1 MIWSLNNFMMFVL
14 NNFTNSSNK
23 MVFKETLLHSVIF
36 FIRKLCIYII
46 IMYYLKEIKFIHCM
60 AQKGLKNSWNIWIP
74 LMNNI
79 LLIHVKVNV
88 KSPENVNVM
97 LCYLN
102 ILNFPEHTNWVK
114 WQKYLCGGHSK
125 SCLNSKGRSSFGI
138 WYIGSSFMKREK
150 IKPSTLVHENDQHN

>member
-1 MIWSLNNFMMFVL
+1 MMFFL
-14 NNFTNSSNK
+14 NNFTNLSNK

-114 WQKYLCGGHSK
+114 WQKCLCGGHSK
-125 SCLNSKGRSSFGI
+125 SCSNSKGRSSFGI
-138 WYIGSSFMKREK
+138 WYIGSSFMKQEK

>member
-60 AQKGLKNSWNIWIP
+60 AQKGLKNS
-74 LMNNI
+74 
-79 LLIHVKVNV
+79 
-88 KSPENVNVM
+88 
-97 LCYLN
+97 
-102 ILNFPEHTNWVK
+102 
-114 WQKYLCGGHSK
+114 
-125 SCLNSKGRSSFGI
+125 
-138 WYIGSSFMKREK
+138 
-150 IKPSTLVHENDQHN
+150 